1 MSAKVLG
8 AAEDNVAEHL
18 YTCSFLGL
26 LLTLLAL
33 RDVIQ
38 GNAIAPKGCSRRR
51 GTHAH
56 HVLHVGHLRLRLS
69 SFLKHLQHLL
79 VFLGWHACVIC

>member
-8 AAEDNVAEHL
+8 AAEENVAEHL
-18 YTCSFLGL
+18 YKCSFLGL

-38 GNAIAPKGCSRRR
+38 GNAIARFQK
-51 GTHAH
+51 A
-56 HVLHVGHLRLRLS
+56 
-69 SFLKHLQHLL
+69 LQGDAALMHTMY
-79 VFLGWHACVIC
+79 FMWAICA

>member
-8 AAEDNVAEHL
+8 AAEENVAEHL
-18 YTCSFLGL
+18 YKFRCLGL

-38 GNAIAPKGCSRRR
+38 GNAIAKLQK
-51 GTHAH
+51 
-56 HVLHVGHLRLRLS
+56 VLQGDAALMHTMY
-69 SFLKHLQHLL
+69 FM
-79 VFLGWHACVIC
+79 WVICA

>member
-38 GNAIAPKGCSRRR
+38 GNAIARFQK
-51 GTHAH
+51 
-56 HVLHVGHLRLRLS
+56 VLQGDAALMHTLMHTTY
-69 SFLKHLQHLL
+69 FM
-79 VFLGWHACVIC
+79 WVICA